1 MEQSL
6 GDELILNDIHDILNK
21 DDDIRMLSNLL

>member
-21 DDDIRMLSNLL
+21 DDDIRMLNNLL